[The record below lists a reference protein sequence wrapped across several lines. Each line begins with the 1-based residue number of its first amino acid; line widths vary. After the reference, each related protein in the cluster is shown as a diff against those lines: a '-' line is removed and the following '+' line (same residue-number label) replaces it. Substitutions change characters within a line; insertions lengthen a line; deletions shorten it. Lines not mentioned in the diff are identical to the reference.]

1 MKNKSIIFFVY
12 IVRCSDETYYTG
24 ITNDLKRRVYE
35 HNHKNDPNSY
45 TNNRKP
51 VELVYYEEF
60 SNPMDAIR
68 REKQIKGWSRDKK
81 EALIQGDTNRLVE
94 LSKRSGVRKRK

>member
-1 MKNKSIIFFVY
+1 MAMIFYVY
-12 IVRCSDETYYTG
+12 IVRCSDGSYYTG

-35 HNHKNDPNSY
+35 HNHKNDPGSY

-51 VELVYYEEF
+51 VVLVYYEEF

-81 EALIQGDTNRLVE
+81 EALISGNTNKLVE
-94 LSKRSGVRKRK
+94 LSKRSRLKRKNY